1 MFLGSAYKPLM
12 EGCGEEELSGVEA
25 DHDHGSNTESSRGY
39 ELDPRG
45 ADSCLDPC
53 DRSSSPVGRGGT
65 CDFRQ
70 SPSLFNDSFKLE
82 MSSSIHT

>member
-1 MFLGSAYKPLM
+1 MG
-12 EGCGEEELSGVEA
+12 GEEELSGVEA

-39 ELDPRG
+39 DLDPR
-45 ADSCLDPC
+45 APDSRLGVGDG
-53 DRSSSPVGRGGT
+53 SSSPTHGRSA